1 MEKVRV
7 RNLVALGLM
16 LWTASVAKGLNP
28 VYMDLGLSVKWATV
42 NVGTGSE
49 WPCGSYYTWTD
60 AQAIRPAD
68 GSRLATKAEWDELQE
83 YCSWKW
89 TMVDSVS
96 GFTVTSKIKGYTDRS
111 IFLPAAGWL
120 QDGQIMQMSVYA
132 SYWTSTEGVQPG
144 NASAY
149 GFNFSRKG
157 AEWHS
162 ENRASEQSL
171 RMVMPLA
178 DREVTGIAI
187 DSRKLS
193 MEQGTSTRLN
203 VTMQR
208 GRRNVNSATV
218 WVSSDEDVVR
228 IVDDGLIV
236 AVAPGSCRLTASA
249 YGKTAECAVTV
260 TPHEYEYVDLGL
272 SVLWATSNLGASAPE
287 SYGDYYAWAEIEPK
301 EFFSWGNYRYCSF
314 PQENGMDKYTVE
326 GTSHQYL
333 KADNIS
339 RLEPI
344 DDAANVL
351 LGDAWHIPT
360 TDEFVELASNC
371 TYDTVTVNGVA
382 GMRFTSNVPGFEGR
396 SIFIPYSGLMN
407 GNEPMD
413 IGKQLSLWTSTAG
426 RGTNGSCFSTIASV
440 NGMMGGLSELS
451 PIEVLQMA
459 LDSKPNGFETRF
471 IGLNIRP
478 VRSLTDDMFTSLSL
492 SDENL
497 DLDYGEI
504 RNLNAVMMPSG
515 RPVRATSITWSS
527 SAPDIVTT
535 SDDGSLTALGQGEC
549 VITAESDGRKAQ
561 MKVKV
566 SLPVPEPVDLG
577 LSVKW
582 ASANL
587 GASDPGEAG
596 GYFAWGETAP
606 KAGVY
611 EGKKYKFGEYS
622 NQMTKYNFYTVLS
635 STLRSLTTVTPLDCK
650 ETLDPEDDAA
660 AVMLGGGW
668 RMPTADE
675 LWELKTK
682 CTWTP
687 VTTVLDST
695 EFFVERRLEGCVIT
709 SNVPGYE
716 GNSIFLPAAGFID
729 DYGSF
734 SAEGGVVSNKGHELC
749 YWTSTLD
756 EAMGNSRRWNG
767 YTIRPV
773 LDDNP
778 SVDRP
783 PIAPDP
789 VKPPKRNVMVD
800 LGLSVLW
807 ADCNVGAES
816 PEEAGARFAW
826 GETAPKTYYS
836 DYNYKYKKNYDNMY
850 WWYFKYSV
858 GDEHDEAPF
867 VDGKKRL
874 EKDDDAAHA
883 NWGGKWRMP
892 TKEEYVELFENC
904 DWTETTVNG
913 VGGFLITSAVPGY
926 TSNSI
931 FLPYYCPDDVIEDPW
946 RDNQSEY
953 LTSDLG
959 SRGSGQCVVLE
970 ISEDEF
976 GTSDEVDLGLG
987 RMSQIHITSRE
998 RSRGYQLRAV
1008 CEKEDSPL
1016 MHK

>member
-16 LWTASVAKGLNP
+16 LWTASVAKGQNP
-28 VYMDLGLSVKWATV
+28 VYVDLGLSVKWATM

-178 DREVTGIAI
+178 DHEVTGIAI

-314 PQENGMDKYTVE
+314 PQANGMDKYTVE
-326 GTSHQYL
+326 GSTHQYL
-333 KADNIS
+333 APDNLT
-339 RLEPI
+339 RLEAT
-344 DDAANVL
+344 DDVATVL
-351 LGDAWHIPT
+351 LGKEWHIPT
-360 TDEFVELASNC
+360 GEEFVELVLNC
-371 TYDTVTVNGVA
+371 TLDTLTVNGMA
-382 GMRFTSNVPGFEGR
+382 GMRFTSKVPGFEGR
-396 SIFIPYSGLMN
+396 SIFIPYSGEMN
-407 GNEPMD
+407 GNEPLNR
-413 IGKQLSLWTSTAG
+413 GKHLTLWSSIAG
-426 RGTNGSCFSTIASV
+426 RGSQGGCFSTISKL
-440 NGMMGGLSELS
+440 NGMMGMDNLS
-451 PIEVLQMA
+451 PMEVLEMTID
-459 LDSKPNGFETRF
+459 LSMGSNCYENRF
-471 IGLNIRP
+471 IGMNVRP
-478 VRSLTDDMFTSLSL
+478 VRSLTDDMFASLSL
-492 SDENL
+492 PTASML
-497 DLDYGEI
+497 MPYGE
-504 RNLNAVMMPSG
+504 RHNLSVVMMPSG
-515 RPVRATSITWSS
+515 RPVNQTSVTWSS
-527 SAPDIVTT
+527 SAPDVA
-535 SDDGSLTALGQGEC
+535 SVYSDGSLTAVGIGEC
-549 VITAESDGRKAQ
+549 IITAESGGRKAQ
-561 MKVKV
+561 MLVTV
-566 SLPVPEPVDLG
+566 GRTLPEAVDLG

-587 GASDPGEAG
+587 GATHPGDAG
-596 GYFAWGETAP
+596 GYFAWGETSP
-606 KAGVY
+606 KAGPY
-611 EGKKYKFGEYS
+611 TREKYRFMDKSGEK
-622 NQMTKYNFYTVLS
+622 TKYDFGSV
-635 STLRSLTTVTPLDCK
+635 LRSNHPLDCK
-650 ETLDPEDDAA
+650 ENLDPEDDVAR
-660 AVMLGGGW
+660 VVLGNGW
-668 RMPTADE
+668 RMPDVYE
-675 LWELKTK
+675 LWELQNF
-682 CTWTP
+682 CTWETIK
-687 VTTVLDST
+687 TDDSCGY
-695 EFFVERRLEGCVIT
+695 LIT
-709 SNVPGYE
+709 SRIPGFE
-716 GNSIFLPAAGFID
+716 GNSIFLPFAGYVSDFD
-729 DYGSF
+729 SP
-734 SAEGGVVSNKGHELC
+734 SEGVIQGKGYIANYL
-749 YWTSTLD
+749 TSTL
-756 EAMGNSRRWNG
+756 EQGIGNSRIWIG
-767 YTIRPV
+767 QSVRPV
-773 LDDNP
+773 LELTPEEKETRKVNSFVGEPAEP
-778 SVDRP
+778 SVH
-783 PIAPDP
+783 
-789 VKPPKRNVMVD
+789 KMVD

-807 ADCNVGAES
+807 ADCNLGSAS
-816 PEEAGARFAW
+816 PEQPGGKYSW
-826 GETAPKTYYS
+826 GETSEKIYYS
-836 DYNYKYKKNYDNMY
+836 KYNYRHMKYFEDENWWWYSKYIGNDKNYHE
-850 WWYFKYSV
+850 S
-858 GDEHDEAPF
+858 F
-867 VDGKKRL
+867 VDGKTRL
-874 EKDDDAAHA
+874 DPEDDAAHV
-883 NWGGKWRMP
+883 NWGGEWRTP
-892 TKEEYVELFENC
+892 TKEEYAELFRNC
-904 DWTETTVNG
+904 ECTADTVNG
-913 VGGFLITSAVPGY
+913 VRGYTFRSKVPGY

-931 FLPYYCPDDVIEDPW
+931 FLPYTSDDSFARGI
-946 RDNQSEY
+946 Y
-953 LTSDLG
+953 MTSDL
-959 SRGSGQCVVLE
+959 SSGYTHSCASFMISASLVGTTDE
-970 ISEDEF
+970 I
-976 GTSDEVDLGLG
+976 DLGLE
-987 RMSQIHITSRE
+987 RMAQFHISSTNRDGAISV
-998 RSRGYQLRAV
+998 RAV
-1008 CEKEDSPL
+1008 WPKTG
-1016 MHK
+1016 KNR